1 MSMMKRCLMTMVAV
15 MTLTV
20 AEAQRLR
27 VGDGTSG
34 MVVTPQAC
42 EQSIVTPKDT
52 GRYLWLPIE
61 EKAPEGKV
69 QVIVGGILQMEQN
82 VRMAR
87 EKVDYYVALDLQP
100 YLSGKIAE
108 HTNAL
113 RVCVQNVPTG
123 SVCFKEMVQNDDA
136 DFALIDEKYRPMYH
150 HTPKRGWM
158 NDPNGMFYKDG
169 VWNLY
174 YQYNPYGSMWGNMHW
189 GHSTSTDLIHWKDEG
204 VALAPDVWGTMFS
217 GSCVVRTQSAQ
228 SGQRT
233 QSIQNGDVVAM
244 YTASRPTPFGGDV
257 QSQCIAFSNDGGK
270 TFTKYEGNPVL
281 TAEDKDFRDPRPFW
295 NEDIKTWNLILA
307 AGQEMRI
314 YSSKDLKSWKYESSF
329 GKEYGN
335 HGGVWECPDLFE
347 LRNGENEKMR
357 KWVLI
362 CNINPGGPF
371 GGSATQYFVGQFDGH
386 KFTCESKPEITKW
399 LDYGKDHYATVSFYN
414 APDNRRT
421 VLAWMSNWQYANQVP
436 TKQFRSANSIA
447 RDLGLFEC
455 KGETYVSVVPSKE
468 MLAVRGAKVKQPT
481 EACEIII
488 DVKKQAEI
496 VLSNAKGEQV
506 TMKYDGLKQTF
517 TMDRTKSGDVSF
529 SDAFPCVTEAPTY
542 GTIKQLRIFID
553 RCSIEAFDADG
564 KMAMTNLVF
573 PSEPY
578 NNIKVKNGKFTVYG
592 LQLTDNMSVNS
603 VQTK

>member
-1 MSMMKRCLMTMVAV
+1 MTMVAV
-15 MTLTV
+15 MTLTIV
-20 AEAQRLR
+20 RAQ
-27 VGDGTSG
+27 
-34 MVVTPQAC
+34 VVTPQAC
-42 EQSIVTPKDT
+42 EQSIVTPKAE
-52 GRYLWLPIE
+52 GRYLWLPIQE
-61 EKAPEGKV
+61 SAPEGKV
-69 QVIVGGILQMEQN
+69 QVIVSGMLQMEQN

-87 EKVDYYVALDLQP
+87 EQVDYYVALDLQP
-100 YLSGKIAE
+100 YQGK
-108 HTNAL
+108 NAL

-123 SVCFKEMVQNDDA
+123 SVCFKKLVQNDDA
-136 DFALIDEKYRPMYH
+136 DFALIDERFRPLYH

-158 NDPNGMFYKDG
+158 NDPNGMFYMPSSPSGNDGQAGACDG
-169 VWNLY
+169 VWNLF

-189 GHSTSTDLIHWKDEG
+189 GHSTSTDLVHWKDEG

-217 GSCVVRTQSAQ
+217 GSCIVD
-228 SGQRT
+228 
-233 QSIQNGDVVAM
+233 NGDVVAM

-257 QSQCIAFSNDGGK
+257 QAQCIAFSNDGGK

-295 NEDIKTWNLILA
+295 NEDIKAWNLILA
-307 AGQEMRI
+307 VGQEMRI
-314 YSSKDLKSWKYESSF
+314 YSSPDLKKWKYESSF

-335 HGGVWECPDLFE
+335 HGGVWECPDLFKIDE
-347 LRNGENEKMR
+347 

-386 KFTCESKPEITKW
+386 KFTCESKPEVTKW

-414 APDNRRT
+414 APNNRRT

-436 TKQFRSANSIA
+436 TMQFRSANSIA
-447 RDLGLFEC
+447 RDLGLFEY

-468 MLAVRGAKVKQPT
+468 MLAARGQKIVNGKSVNRKLL
-481 EACEIII
+481 EACEIVI

-506 TMKYDGLKQTF
+506 TMTYDGQKQIF

-529 SDAFPCVTEAPTY
+529 SQDFPCVTKAPTY
-542 GTIKQLRIFID
+542 GQIRQLRIFID

-578 NNIKVKNGKFTVYG
+578 NNIKVKGGKATIYEIK
-592 LQLTDNMSVNS
+592 N
-603 VQTK
+603 

>member
-1 MSMMKRCLMTMVAV
+1 MNMMKRCLMTMVAV
-15 MTLTV
+15 MTLTM
-20 AEAQRLR
+20 AKAQ
-27 VGDGTSG
+27 
-34 MVVTPQAC
+34 VVTPQAC
-42 EQSIVTPKDT
+42 EQSIVTPKAT
-52 GRYLWLPIE
+52 GRYLWLPIQE
-61 EKAPEGKV
+61 SAPEGKV
-69 QVIVGGILQMEQN
+69 QIIASGMLQMEQN

-87 EKVDYYVALDLQP
+87 EQVDYYVALDLQS
-100 YLSGKIAE
+100 YQDKS
-108 HTNAL
+108 AL

-123 SVCFKEMVQNDDA
+123 SVCFKKLVQNDDA
-136 DFALIDEKYRPMYH
+136 DFALIDEKFRPLYH

-189 GHSTSTDLIHWKDEG
+189 GHSSSTDLVHWKDEG
-204 VALAPDVWGTMFS
+204 VALTPDAWGTMFS
-217 GSCVVRTQSAQ
+217 GSCVVADPTPAFGHPSPTGAGTG
-228 SGQRT
+228 SV
-233 QSIQNGDVVAM
+233 VVAM
-244 YTASRPTPFGGDV
+244 YTASRPTPYGGDV
-257 QSQCIAFSNDGGK
+257 QAQCIAFSNDGGK

-281 TAEDKDFRDPRPFW
+281 TAEDKDFRDPNPFW
-295 NEDIKTWNLILA
+295 NEDIKAWNLILA

-314 YSSKDLKSWKYESSF
+314 YSSKDLKEWKEESRF
-329 GKEYGN
+329 GLGYGN

-347 LRNGENEKMR
+347 IKDETLNIK
-357 KWVLI
+357 KWVLL

-386 KFTCESKPEITKW
+386 KFTCESKPEVTKW

-436 TKQFRSANSIA
+436 TMQFRSANSIA
-447 RDLGLFEC
+447 RDLGFFTYN
-455 KGETYVSVVPSKE
+455 GETYVSVVPSKE
-468 MLAVRGAKVKQPT
+468 MLDVRGKKVKQPT

-488 DVKKQAEI
+488 DVKKQTEI

-506 TMKYDGLKQTF
+506 VMKYDAAKQTF
-517 TMDRTKSGDVSF
+517 TMDRTKSGDVRF
-529 SDAFPCVTEAPTY
+529 SPDFPCVTEAPTY

-553 RCSIEAFDADG
+553 RCSIEAFDAEG

-578 NNIKVKNGKFTVYG
+578 NNIKVKGGKATIF
-592 LQLTDNMSVNS
+592 QIKN
-603 VQTK
+603 

>member
-1 MSMMKRCLMTMVAV
+1 MKKTILMLMAMLMMMSAKAQVNPTVLGDKYAMLKVKQGQKYLLLPVQESEDIAAIAVLDGKNEMSKRL
-15 MTLTV
+15 
-20 AEAQRLR
+20 
-27 VGDGTSG
+27 
-34 MVVTPQAC
+34 
-42 EQSIVTPKDT
+42 
-52 GRYLWLPIE
+52 
-61 EKAPEGKV
+61 
-69 QVIVGGILQMEQN
+69 N
-82 VRMAR
+82 VKLAIDR
-87 EKVDYYVALDLQP
+87 VDYFVPLELKGAKLLDIEFHGDRRQKGAVGEFVCWKKMK
-100 YLSGKIAE
+100 YSETFDTTNRE
-108 HTNAL
+108 H
-113 RVCVQNVPTG
+113 
-123 SVCFKEMVQNDDA
+123 F
-136 DFALIDEKYRPMYH
+136 RPLYH
-150 HTPKRGWM
+150 HTPVYGWM

-169 VWNLY
+169 VWHLY
-174 YQYNPYGSMWGNMHW
+174 YQWNPYGSQWENMTW
-189 GHSTSTDLIHWKDEG
+189 GHSTSRDLIHWEAQPTAIEADWLG
-204 VALAPDVWGTMFS
+204 SIFS
-217 GSCVVRTQSAQ
+217 GSCVT
-228 SGQRT
+228 
-233 QSIQNGDVVAM
+233 NGDEVVAM
-244 YTASRPTPFGGDV
+244 YTSAGHHQT
-257 QSQCIAFSNDGGK
+257 QSIAVSKDGGR
-270 TFTKYEGNPVL
+270 TFTKYAGNPVL
-281 TAEDKDFRDPRPFW
+281 TTSDVADFRDPRPFW
-295 NEDIKTWNLILA
+295 NEDIKAWNLILA

-314 YSSKDLKSWKYESSF
+314 YSSKDLKDWKYESSF

-481 EACEIII
+481 EACEIVI

-529 SDAFPCVTEAPTY
+529 SEAFPCVTEAPTY
-542 GTIKQLRIFID
+542 GTIKQLRLFID
-553 RCSIEAFDADG
+553 RCSIEAFDTEG

-578 NNIKVKNGKFTVYG
+578 NSIKVKGGKATIY
-592 LQLTDNMSVNS
+592 QIEN
-603 VQTK
+603 